1 MDLWKKINDDLK
13 EAMKQK
19 DKYRLEALRAIKSE
33 LLLLKTAEG
42 ATGEIDEATALKV
55 LQKMVK
61 QRKESADLYKSKGR
75 EDLAEQELMQ
85 AKYIEEYLPKPLT
98 DEELEAAIKEIIAEV
113 GAQTIRDMGKVMAV
127 ATKRFAGRAD
137 NKKVSQIVKSLLS

>member
-42 ATGEIDEATALKV
+42 ATGEIDEATALKT

-98 DEELEAAIKEIIAEV
+98 DEELEAAIKEIITEV